1 MHSLF
6 KPFGFGNTQ
15 MKQNNLAEMA
25 DKLLKFSD
33 NKSWHGV
40 GFLPFEVQYKPFKRS
55 GFTFPYMSHFIV
67 NKRIYNIKFNCEV
80 LGIGR

>member
-40 GFLPFEVQYKPFKRS
+40 GFLPFEVHEVALPFL
-55 GFTFPYMSHFIV
+55 IC
-67 NKRIYNIKFNCEV
+67 RI
-80 LGIGR
+80 LL